1 MKKLILASAILA
13 AVPAMA
19 AETFFQAPD
28 SVKTDSI
35 EDFKFTDIKVLK
47 TTPVKDQ
54 NKSGTCWCFS
64 GTSLIEEDVL
74 RQGGPELDLSEMF
87 TVRKTYL
94 DKAKK
99 YVQTMGTTGFSQ
111 GGAFPDVTYVINKY
125 GAVPEE
131 AYPGLNY
138 GEKGHSHYEM
148 EAAMKGYL
156 DAIVKNPNR
165 KLSTAWLRGLEGILD
180 AYLGPEPETFTYNG
194 KTYTPQSFADEMG
207 LRKSEWIGVTSF
219 NHHPFYES
227 FILEVP
233 DNWLWEKSLNVPIE
247 DLEKIIDNSIEN
259 GYTVG
264 WASDVSEPGFKWAK
278 GYCINPE
285 VKSADNLE
293 GTELARWVKLS
304 AQEKQKENEVK
315 SPKDLKE
322 KKVTQEMRQEGW
334 ENFTTTDDHG
344 MVLVGIAKDQA
355 GNKYYKVKNSWNKA
369 NIYDG
374 YFYVSVPYVLEKT
387 TSLMINKAALPKD
400 IAKKS
405 KF

>member
-1 MKKLILASAILA
+1 MKKLILASALLA
-13 AVPAMA
+13 ALPAMA
-19 AETFFQAPD
+19 VETSMMAPEAEKADTAG
-28 SVKTDSI
+28 
-35 EDFKFTDIKVLK
+35 FKFTDIKLVK

-74 RQGGPELDLSEMF
+74 RNGGPELDLSEMY
-87 TVRKTYL
+87 TVRKTYI

-99 YVQTMGTTGFSQ
+99 YIQTHGTTAFSQ

-148 EAAMKGYL
+148 EAALKGYL

-165 KLSTAWLRGLEGILD
+165 KLSTAWLKGLEGILD

-207 LRKSEWIGVTSF
+207 LRKSEFIGVTSF
-219 NHHPFYES
+219 NHHPFYDW

-233 DNWLWEKSLNVPIE
+233 DNWLWEKSLNVPVE
-247 DLEKIIDNSIEN
+247 DLQKIIDNSLEK

-264 WASDVSEPGFKWAK
+264 WASDVSEPGFQWAK
-278 GYCINPE
+278 GYAINPAPKE
-285 VKSADNLE
+285 EKDLE

-304 AQEKQKENEVK
+304 DREKQNEAYKVNG
-315 SPKDLKE
+315 PKDLKE

-334 ENFTTTDDHG
+334 DNYTTTDDHG
-344 MVLVGIAKDQA
+344 MVLVGIAEDQE
-355 GNKYYKVKNSWNKA
+355 GNRYYKVKNSWNTN

-374 YFYVSVPYVLEKT
+374 YFYVSVPFVLEKT
-387 TSLMINKAALPKD
+387 TSLMINKEALPKD
-400 IAKKS
+400 IAKKA
-405 KF
+405 KL